1 MGMISVR
8 LNITTPSEDNSD
20 SRVAFAT
27 ENRIKWKNPM
37 EFFTLCKRGKLVY
50 KNSNIQ
56 NLERHP
62 VGRPGEPWMILSQW
76 HNLWHKTVVM
86 IAYLSIKN

>member
-20 SRVAFAT
+20 SRVAFAS
-27 ENRIKWKNPM
+27 ENRIKSKNPM

-62 VGRPGEPWMILSQW
+62 VGRPGEP
-76 HNLWHKTVVM
+76 
-86 IAYLSIKN
+86 